1 MVLVDKK
8 ILSGGLAMLIV
19 GLAIIAYL
27 NSTVPIGTAGMT
39 EEQTIDLLN
48 REQLHKNYSTLA
60 AMLTGVGFLLVL
72 ISFGARRK
80 KGGAKTVEKKPAAP
94 S

>member
-1 MVLVDKK
+1 MLIDKK

-19 GLAIIAYL
+19 GITLIAYL
-27 NSTVPIGTAGMT
+27 NSTIPIGQAGMT
-39 EEQTIDLLN
+39 DEQALDLMKQ
-48 REQLHKNYSTLA
+48 EVEHKNYSALA
-60 AMLTGVGFLLVL
+60 AMLAGVGFLLVL

-80 KGGAKTVEKKPAAP
+80 KGGTKTIEKKPPEA

>member
-1 MVLVDKK
+1 MLIDKK

-19 GLAIIAYL
+19 GITLIAYL
-27 NSTVPIGTAGMT
+27 NSTIPIGQAGMT
-39 EEQTIDLLN
+39 DEQALDLMKQ
-48 REQLHKNYSTLA
+48 EIEHKNYSTLA
-60 AMLTGVGFLLVL
+60 AMLAGVGFLLVL

-80 KGGAKTVEKKPAAP
+80 KGGTKTIEKKPPEA

>member
-1 MVLVDKK
+1 MLIDKK

-19 GLAIIAYL
+19 GMILIAYL
-27 NSTVPIGTAGMT
+27 NSAVPIGQAGMT
-39 EEQTIDLLN
+39 DEQALDLMK
-48 REQLHKNYSTLA
+48 REVEHKNYSTLA
-60 AMLTGVGFLLVL
+60 AMLAGVGFLLVL

-80 KGGAKTVEKKPAAP
+80 KGGAKTIEKRPPEA